1 MNESHYRYTSAEQV
15 LEPLPGGGMKLHEI
29 ARGGWFELVDP
40 RILSEEMLLSVD
52 SKGDNVMHSLGL
64 WLDRDFHRLPPAL
77 ITPQLLM
84 TRGSPF
90 NRTLLHRLALSEGFR
105 YEGLNQV
112 VPMLTPAML
121 MAVDNEGKTVLHYLA
136 PHWGVGLVVPMLT
149 PAMLMAAD
157 NEGNT
162 VLHDLAYCG
171 RLAPVISMLTHDM
184 LLSLDGRGDTVIHR
198 AVAWKQS
205 IKVLVGSLDSQMLMF
220 KGSNG
225 RSVLSC
231 AVRDGCLDQIQPA
244 VFRQQWMNKKFR
256 GRPLAQILTEDH
268 ADYVGSHMGEFHEGV
283 RAALLAHLLAS

>member
-1 MNESHYRYTSAEQV
+1 
-15 LEPLPGGGMKLHEI
+15 
-29 ARGGWFELVDP
+29 
-40 RILSEEMLLSVD
+40 
-52 SKGDNVMHSLGL
+52 
-64 WLDRDFHRLPPAL
+64 
-77 ITPQLLM
+77 LM

-105 YEGLNQV
+105 YEGLNQ
-112 VPMLTPAML
+112 
-121 MAVDNEGKTVLHYLA
+121 
-136 PHWGVGLVVPMLT
+136 VVPMLT

-184 LLSLDGRGDTVIHR
+184 LMSLDGRGDTVIHR